1 MALNLG
7 NHLTNVRYLS
17 VTAAKVRKDGG
28 REKGGREGEEK
39 EK

>member
-28 REKGGREGEEK
+28 REKGEGGGGK